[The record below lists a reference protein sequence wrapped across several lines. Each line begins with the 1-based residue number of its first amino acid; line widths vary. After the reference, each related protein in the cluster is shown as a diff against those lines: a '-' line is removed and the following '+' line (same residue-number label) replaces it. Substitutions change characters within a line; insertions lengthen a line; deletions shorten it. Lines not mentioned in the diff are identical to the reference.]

1 MSIFFKNKKIWVIGG
16 SRGIGL
22 GLAKEMAR
30 RGARVIVSSR
40 KDAAEDFP
48 HEFIPLDVTD
58 RKKLKSLCDKMKDVD
73 GVVYSSGILSPRYVA
88 DMDEKHLQEL
98 IDINILPAALVAAYM
113 GEKIEKRRGFFVF
126 MGSVA
131 GVVGVPLSQPYA
143 GGKDFIKN
151 FAESVAVEF
160 PRMTTHLVSPGY
172 VRTEMISS
180 NNFGMPM
187 VYSVKKAVDII
198 LFGVATKKF
207 HIVFPLPV
215 YIGMWVIRLSPIFAR
230 RLFWKYFEKHIV
242 KEAKPKKKSS
252 KKKK

>member
-1 MSIFFKNKKIWVIGG
+1 MSLFFKNKKIWVIGG

-30 RGARVIVSSR
+30 RGAKVIVSAR
-40 KDAAEDFP
+40 RDAVEKFP

-58 RKKLKSLCDKMKDVD
+58 RKKLKSLCEKMDVD
-73 GVVYSSGILSPRYVA
+73 GVVYSSGILEPNYVS
-88 DMDEKHLQEL
+88 DMDEEHLQEL
-98 IDINILPAALVAAYM
+98 IDINILPVALLASYM
-113 GEKIEKRRGFFVF
+113 GKKIEKRRGFFVL

-143 GGKDFIKN
+143 GGKDFVKN

-160 PRMTTHLVSPGY
+160 PKMTTHLVTPGY
-172 VRTEMISS
+172 VRTEMISG

-187 VYSVKKAVDII
+187 VYSVRKAVDII
-198 LFGVATKKF
+198 TFGIVRKKF

-215 YIGMWVIRLSPIFAR
+215 YIGMWVIRLAPVFIR
-230 RLFWKYFEKHIV
+230 RQFWKYFAKHIV
-242 KEAKPKKKSS
+242 KPKKPV
-252 KKKK
+252 KKK

>member
-1 MSIFFKNKKIWVIGG
+1 MLFLKNKKIWVIGG

-30 RGARVIVSSR
+30 RGAKVIISAR
-40 KDAAEDFP
+40 RDAAEKFP

-58 RKKLKSLCDKMKDVD
+58 RKKLKSLCAKMDVD
-73 GVVYSSGILSPRYVA
+73 GIIYSSGILSPSYVA
-88 DMDEKHLQEL
+88 DMDERHVQEL
-98 IDINILPAALVAAYM
+98 IDINILPAALLAAYM
-113 GEKIEKRRGFFVF
+113 GKKIEKRRGFFVF

-131 GVVGVPLSQPYA
+131 GVVGVPLSQPYG

-160 PRMTTHLVSPGY
+160 PKMTTHLVSPGY
-172 VRTEMISS
+172 VRTEMISG
-180 NNFGMPM
+180 NNFSMPM

-198 LFGVATKKF
+198 LFGMATKKF

-215 YIGMWVIRLSPIFAR
+215 YIGMWVIRLTPVFIR
-230 RLFWKYFEKHIV
+230 RQFWKYFAKYVV
-242 KEAKPKKKSS
+242 KEKKST
-252 KKKK
+252 KHR